1 MPMKDKLTKT
11 VFALVRSIEKRI
23 VVAAVFTLKNM
34 IRIRRLVK
42 KSTICDI
49 VKLPYVA
56 KIEILSRKANQSNP
70 HIISANIY
78 LNRSLSGC
86 ESSEFKN
93 VMAALLNTSTIAKD
107 RLAIVHTAILDG
119 FIKESSY
126 QKLGVPMD
134 TQYNRLCRM
143 YSQDY
148 FFNLDPLTSE

>member
-1 MPMKDKLTKT
+1 
-11 VFALVRSIEKRI
+11 
-23 VVAAVFTLKNM
+23 M
-34 IRIRRLVK
+34 IRIHRLVK

-56 KIEILSRKANQSNP
+56 KIEILSRKANQNNP

-93 VMAALLNTSTIAKD
+93 VMTALLNTSTIAKN
-107 RLAIVHTAILDG
+107 RLDIVHTAILNG

>member
-1 MPMKDKLTKT
+1 
-11 VFALVRSIEKRI
+11 
-23 VVAAVFTLKNM
+23 M
-34 IRIRRLVK
+34 IRIHRLVK

-56 KIEILSRKANQSNP
+56 KIEILSRKANQNNP

-93 VMAALLNTSTIAKD
+93 VMTALLNTSTIAKD
-107 RLAIVHTAILDG
+107 RLVIVNTAILDG

-134 TQYNRLCRM
+134 PQYNRLCRM

-148 FFNLDPLTSE
+148 FFNLEPLTSE

>member
-1 MPMKDKLTKT
+1 
-11 VFALVRSIEKRI
+11 
-23 VVAAVFTLKNM
+23 M

-93 VMAALLNTSTIAKD
+93 VMAALLNNSNIAKD
-107 RLAIVHTAILDG
+107 LLAIVRTAILDG